1 MNRLQRGIAALALAL
16 TCAAASAAG
25 KLRVEDAW
33 IREAPPGATAM
44 AGYATLRNTGDEPL
58 RLLAVQSAAFRNASV
73 HETVIAGGMSRMREL
88 HDLDIAPGETI
99 ALQPGGRHLM
109 LMDPRK
115 PVALG
120 DTIEIV
126 FLLADGTRVETE
138 FEVVADAGG

>member
-1 MNRLQRGIAALALAL
+1 MNRIQRWMLGMLLL
-16 TCAAASAAG
+16 TASAAASAAG

-44 AGYATLRNTGDEPL
+44 AGYATLRNTGDETV

-73 HETVIAGGMSRMREL
+73 HETVISGGMSRMREL
-88 HDLDIAPGETI
+88 HDLEIAPGETV

-109 LMDPRK
+109 LMDPRN

-120 DTIEIV
+120 DKVEIL
-126 FLLADGTRVETE
+126 FLLADGTRVKTE
-138 FEVVADAGG
+138 FEVVADGP